1 MGVRGAAAKSRLP
14 VTTVPHQGLTESVAA
29 ADAALMAL
37 DPDLRARLRLPAACA
52 PMTRVSGP
60 ELVAAACGAGLM
72 AGLPRHNA
80 RDDSEFEAWLRVIRG
95 ALDRHRD
102 SHPDAVIG
110 PLAVNLATA
119 LSPED
124 SKQALGLC
132 RQYGAEIIITA
143 RGDPAEL
150 AKRVHDWGGRIY
162 HDVTRMRFVEKALE
176 AGVDGM
182 TCIVAGGGG
191 HSGLLSP
198 FAFVPRVRAMFDGTI
213 LLAGG
218 VTTGSDIRIAELL
231 GADLAY
237 LGTRF
242 IATREA
248 RADPVY
254 KRMLVEGGAEDLLFS
269 ARISGVAANWLKESL
284 IAHNLDPAEL
294 PISAGQGRYDHLP
307 QGVRPWRDLW
317 SAGQGI
323 EMIDDIPAVGELV
336 ERLAAEY
343 EAACA
348 LPPFRGGEVRGP
360 R

>member
-1 MGVRGAAAKSRLP
+1 
-14 VTTVPHQGLTESVAA
+14 
-29 ADAALMAL
+29 MAL
-37 DPDLRARLRLPAACA
+37 DPDLRARLRLPAVCA
-52 PMTRVSGP
+52 PMTLVSGP
-60 ELVAAACGAGLM
+60 ELVGAACAAGLM

-80 RDDSEFEAWLRVIRG
+80 RSEAEFESWLKAIRET
-95 ALDRHRD
+95 LDRRRD
-102 SHPDAVIG
+102 ERPDATIG

-119 LSPED
+119 MSADD
-124 SKQALGLC
+124 SRQALDLC
-132 RQYGAEIIITA
+132 RRYGADIVITA
-143 RGDPAEL
+143 RGDPAEM
-150 AKRVHDWGGRIY
+150 AKRVHDWGGRIF

-176 AGVDGM
+176 AAVDGM

-213 LLAGG
+213 ILAGG
-218 VTTGSDIRIAELL
+218 ITSGADIRVAELL

-248 RADPVY
+248 RADPDY
-254 KRMLVEGGAEDLLFS
+254 KRMLVEGGAEDLVFS
-269 ARISGVAANWLKESL
+269 GRVTGVVANWLKESL
-284 IAHNLDPAEL
+284 VAKGLDPTNL
-294 PISAGQGRYDHLP
+294 PVSAGQRNYDHLP
-307 QGVRPWRDLW
+307 DGVRPWRDLW

-323 EMIDDIPAVGELV
+323 EMIDDIPPVAEFV

-348 LPPFRGGEVRGP
+348 LPPFRP
-360 R
+360 